1 MRKIVLGMIAIA
13 GFAILVAPAARAEHP
28 LPIMRSIL
36 AAKYALISVY
46 QVQAGRETSFQN
58 ALLQSGP
65 YNRQLRGFVNERVL
79 EASATPMSEGLISTR
94 TIGQRVFVLTRC
106 FDTETVSFIADQRRS
121 ALRDLEQG
129 SAVYVPVSLV
139 EHIFSNWAWEKP
151 GTTFAL
157 TTAPAVA
164 SATATGQAQS
174 LLAQSPDLF
183 AQPNISLSFL
193 KDGYIGQ
200 LGMLETFPANSNLDD
215 IRGKMRQRAGL
226 MGASIY
232 QSADSTFYVYS
243 EYFQAPAN
251 ERSRALTAE
260 ADRVQGAQL
269 GAVVQNYV
277 SR

>member
-1 MRKIVLGMIAIA
+1 MRKIIIGMTAIA
-13 GFAILVAPAARAEHP
+13 GLAFTASPTRADDP
-28 LPIMRSIL
+28 LPIMRGIM

-46 QVQAGRETSFQN
+46 QVPPGREAAFQS

-65 YNRQLRGFVNERVL
+65 YNRRLQGFANERVL
-79 EASATPMSEGLISTR
+79 EASATPMSEGATAAR
-94 TIGQRVFVLTRC
+94 TIGQRVFALTRC
-106 FDTETVSFIADQRRS
+106 NDAETGRFVADQRS
-121 ALRDLEQG
+121 NALRDLVQG
-129 SAVYVPVSLV
+129 SPVLVSVSLV
-139 EHIFSNWAWEKP
+139 EHIFSNWSWERR
-151 GTTFAL
+151 GAAMTL
-157 TTAPAVA
+157 TSTPAIA
-164 SATATGQAQS
+164 SATATGQSAPS
-174 LLAQSPDLF
+174 LLAQSRDLF
-183 AQPNISLSFL
+183 SRPNVSLSFL

-200 LGMLETFPANSNLDD
+200 LGMLETFPSSTALDD
-215 IRGKMRQRAGL
+215 IRGQMQQRSGL

-260 ADRVQGAQL
+260 ADRLQGAQL

>member
-1 MRKIVLGMIAIA
+1 MIAIA
-13 GFAILVAPAARAEHP
+13 GFTILVGPAARADDP
-28 LPIMRSIL
+28 LPTMRGIL

-65 YNRQLRGFVNERVL
+65 YNRRLQGFANERVL
-79 EASATPMSEGLISTR
+79 EASATPMSEGLTSAR
-94 TIGQRVFVLTRC
+94 TIGQRVFALTRC
-106 FDTETVSFIADQRRS
+106 FDAETASFIADQRRS

-129 SAVYVPVSLV
+129 SQVYVSVSLV

-151 GTTFAL
+151 GTALAL

-164 SATATGQAQS
+164 SATATGQAPS
-174 LLAQSPDLF
+174 LLAQSRDLF
-183 AQPNISLSFL
+183 ARPNISLSFL
-193 KDGYIGQ
+193 TDGYIGQ
-200 LGMLETFPANSNLDD
+200 LGMLETFPANTKLDD
-215 IRGKMRQRAGL
+215 IRGQIRQRTGL

-251 ERSRALTAE
+251 ERSRALSAE

-269 GAVVQNYV
+269 GSVVQNYV